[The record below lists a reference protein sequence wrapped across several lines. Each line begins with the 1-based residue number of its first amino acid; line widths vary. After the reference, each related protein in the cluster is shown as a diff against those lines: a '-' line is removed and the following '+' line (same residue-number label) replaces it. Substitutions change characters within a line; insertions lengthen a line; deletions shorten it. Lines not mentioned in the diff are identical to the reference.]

1 MAHKVYTKGPVDHP
15 QNNTSNRSTV
25 SHAVVYLV
33 CLLLFCLPVSVLV
46 CVNISLCILASAFVE
61 VHIVSCFIQLR
72 RWQWTWE
79 KHTLNYY
86 STQKSGLRWAIF
98 VLKQFFNT
106 LFWLNFNGRLQSNAK
121 CTLLCWTDFLFS
133 PIEDFDTMTM
143 WYFTNSGTTR
153 KKMPAGIPW
162 ATVRMSILS
171 SCSKRTLVSF
181 PLHNQTATTQS
192 SIIHRKHFPSMEF
205 LNQWTSRTLLKQNII
220 IQQLIKYK
228 KIKPYMNTTYNFN
241 VSILE
246 ESTAKQDLF
255 SKLYLFSRA
264 LKS

>member
-106 LFWLNFNGRLQSNAK
+106 LFWLNLTADCRVMPSVHYSAEPIFFSALSK
-121 CTLLCWTDFLFS
+121 TLIQWQC
-133 PIEDFDTMTM
+133 
-143 WYFTNSGTTR
+143 
-153 KKMPAGIPW
+153 GISW
-162 ATVRMSILS
+162 
-171 SCSKRTLVSF
+171 TLVQRGRKCRQEYLTLS
-181 PLHNQTATTQS
+181 NS
-192 SIIHRKHFPSMEF
+192 SYVNSE
-205 LNQWTSRTLLKQNII
+205 LLLQA
-220 IQQLIKYK
+220 
-228 KIKPYMNTTYNFN
+228 N
-241 VSILE
+241 VG
-246 ESTAKQDLF
+246 
-255 SKLYLFSRA
+255 
-264 LKS
+264 

>member
-1 MAHKVYTKGPVDHP
+1 MLSLVVTDGAQSVYKRTSGPPAKQYV
-15 QNNTSNRSTV
+15 QQIYSFSCCGV
-25 SHAVVYLV
+25 SGVSLA
-33 CLLLFCLPVSVLV
+33 LLSACQFLV

-143 WYFTNSGTTR
+143 WYFMNSGTTR
-153 KKMPAGIPW
+153 KEMPAGIPYPEQQFVCQFW
-162 ATVRMSILS
+162 ALAPSERW
-171 SCSKRTLVSF
+171 LV
-181 PLHNQTATTQS
+181 
-192 SIIHRKHFPSMEF
+192 F
-205 LNQWTSRTLLKQNII
+205 LCITKQQPHSQVLYTENIFLPWNFWTSELHEH
-220 IQQLIKYK
+220 
-228 KIKPYMNTTYNFN
+228 
-241 VSILE
+241 S
-246 ESTAKQDLF
+246 
-255 SKLYLFSRA
+255 
-264 LKS
+264 